1 METPRVLIYT
11 PTDQPSKELAP
22 DDIFGLVRVEE
33 INRQHTLEITT
44 TEVLRKEMR
53 VLTSDHTGKWH
64 EWVVMGEDEEHSSG
78 LKPVGTYFCVWSLQ
92 HDLALTKVDAM
103 PGVQSPVAAQIALDA
118 ALSGT
123 NRWSTGTVTRMT
135 TGGASMWYKSGWEAL
150 SILVKEWGGEIDAT
164 IRVGEDGVVSRSVDL
179 YDKMGNQDATRRF
192 DWGSDMSSMRRKVAD
207 APMAVRIIPRGKGEE
222 TDAGGYGRKVTIESV
237 NDGIEWLQN
246 DETAPLYRLPDG
258 NGGWEY
264 PTIIVE
270 NGSIEDP
277 AELKAWGLS
286 VISDYTEPKVT
297 YESGVKQFAQAGMDV
312 SGVSLGDATQCV
324 DRGFSDEGLRIT
336 GRVVKMVVNELD
348 DSDVTL
354 TLGYLED
361 GIAGRLAELSK
372 IRDTVKAMNGGT
384 LSTADYLISLLNRL
398 NTEINMAGGYT
409 YVTNGQGL
417 RTYDKAVSD
426 PLVGREA
433 TKAVEIKGGTIRIA
447 DSKTSAGEWD
457 WKTVF
462 TSGHIAS
469 EMITAAQLTTGFIR
483 SADGKSYWNLDANQL
498 VTVDM
503 TAVNITGT
511 GTFTSSDGN
520 KSLRLKTG
528 ELTAFRN
535 GKAYTR
541 IGISDEIDGLDRD
554 TGRIYDLSGTSVES
568 PENLI
573 IRAKNLAVGDMATH
587 KDVNLVPRTDVTA
600 QAFTGSVRIDKAIP
614 SGYVYGSLHFVN
626 GILIGTNYD
635 TVPNPFNSANNAQ

>member
-11 PTDQPSKELAP
+11 PADQPYKELAP
-22 DDIFGLVRVEE
+22 DDVFGLVRVEE

-53 VLTSDHTGKWH
+53 VLTLDHTGKWH

-78 LKPVGTYFCVWSLQ
+78 LKPIGTYFCVWSLQ
-92 HDLALTKVDAM
+92 HDLALTKVESM
-103 PGVQSPVAAQIALDA
+103 PGVKSPVAAQIALDA

-123 NRWSTGTVTRMT
+123 RRWGTGTVTRMT

-150 SILVKEWGGEIDAT
+150 SILVDEWGGEIDAT

-179 YDKMGNQDATRRF
+179 YDKMGNQTATRRF
-192 DWGSDMSSMRRKVAD
+192 DWGQDMSSMRRRVAD

-222 TDAGGYGRKVTIESV
+222 TDEGGYGRKVTIESV

-246 DETAPLYRLPDG
+246 DETAQLYRLPDG

-264 PTIIVE
+264 PTVIVE
-270 NGSIEDP
+270 NGAIEDP

-286 VISDYTEPKVT
+286 VIGDYTEPKVT
-297 YESGVKQFAQAGMDV
+297 YESSVKQFAQAGMDV

-324 DRGFSDEGLRIT
+324 DRGFSEEGIRIT
-336 GRVVKMVVNELD
+336 GRVIKMEVNELD
-348 DSDVTL
+348 DSDVKL
-354 TLGYLED
+354 TLGYLDD

-398 NTEINMAGGYT
+398 NAEVNMAGGYT

-426 PLVGREA
+426 PLVGSEA
-433 TKAVEIKGGTIRIA
+433 TKVVEVKGGTIRIA
-447 DSKTSAGEWD
+447 DSKTPAGEWE

-462 TSGHIAS
+462 ASGRIAS
-469 EMITAAQLTTGFIR
+469 EMITAAQITTGFIR
-483 SADGKSYWNLDANQL
+483 SADGRSYWDLDANQL

-503 TAVNITGT
+503 AAANITGT
-511 GTFTSSDGN
+511 GTFTSSDGV

-535 GKAYTR
+535 GKMYTR
-541 IGISDEIDGLDRD
+541 IGVSDDVKGIKPD
-554 TGRIYDLSGTSVES
+554 TGTVYDLSGTNIES

-573 IRAKNLAVGDMATH
+573 LRAKRVAVGDMATH

-600 QAFTGSVRIDKAIP
+600 QAFTGSVRINKVVPD
-614 SGYVYGSLHFVN
+614 GYAYGSLHFVN
-626 GILIGTNYD
+626 GIFIGTNYD
-635 TVPNPFNSANNAQ
+635 KVPNPFNSANNAQ